1 MRSLALSLLLLFC
14 LTAVPAVAAA
24 ISPTDTLKPAM
35 NRLTP
40 ILLDTS
46 LKGDAHKTV
55 RRTKIMDTIKEV
67 FNFREMSRRV
77 LGPAWND
84 ISAAEQDNFTVQMT
98 KLLENVYIGRL
109 EEYSGEEI
117 KFVGERIKD
126 NRAQVATEITYQ
138 GKPVPISY
146 ILDNSTG
153 RWMVYDI
160 NIEGV
165 SLMRN
170 YMEQFRSILRTDKYP
185 GLIKMIQEKNQ
196 EYAAGG
202 GVK

>member
-1 MRSLALSLLLLFC
+1 MKAAFFAVLLLLC
-14 LTAVPAVAAA
+14 LTTAPAMAAV
-24 ISPTDTLKPAM
+24 SPTDALKPAM
-35 NRLTP
+35 NRLTT
-40 ILLDTS
+40 ILLDPG
-46 LKGDAHKTV
+46 LKTDAHKTE
-55 RRTKIMDTIKEV
+55 RRAKIMDIAQDV

-77 LGPAWND
+77 LGPTWNE
-84 ISAAEQDNFTVQMT
+84 ISAAEQEDFTVQMT

-126 NRAQVATEITYQ
+126 NRAQVSTEVVYQ

-146 ILDNSTG
+146 IMDNSTG

-165 SLMRN
+165 SLVRN
-170 YMEQFRSILRTDKYP
+170 YMEQFRSILRTEKYP
-185 GLIKMIQEKNQ
+185 GLIKMIQTKNQ

-202 GVK
+202 KAR

>member
-1 MRSLALSLLLLFC
+1 MKALSLFLLLLLC
-14 LTAVPAVAAA
+14 LTAAPAMAAA
-24 ISPTDTLKPAM
+24 VSPSDTLKPAM
-35 NRLTP
+35 NRLTA
-40 ILLDTS
+40 ILLDAS
-46 LKGDAHKTV
+46 LKGDARKTA
-55 RRTKIMDTIKEV
+55 RRAKIMDTIKEV

-77 LGPAWND
+77 LGPTWNE
-84 ISAAEQDNFTVQMT
+84 IGAAEQDNFTVQMT

-109 EEYSGEEI
+109 EEYAGEEI
-117 KFVGERIKD
+117 KFVGERTKD
-126 NRAQVATEITYQ
+126 NRAQVSTEIAYQ
-138 GKPVPISY
+138 GKPVPLSY

-165 SLMRN
+165 SLIRN

-196 EYAAGG
+196 AYATGG
-202 GVK
+202 GAK